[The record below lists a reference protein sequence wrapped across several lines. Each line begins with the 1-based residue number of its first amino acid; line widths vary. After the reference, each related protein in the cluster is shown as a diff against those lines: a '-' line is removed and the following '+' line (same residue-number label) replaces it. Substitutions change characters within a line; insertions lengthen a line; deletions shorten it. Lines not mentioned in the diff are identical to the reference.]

1 MSASGFFT
9 AAPDYRLPHPQIPL
23 RVILTTHLA
32 IVKAFELLRANAP
45 AGFVLSTAKED
56 EITRKLHCIM
66 ENRLLGSREVAGF
79 DRRRIKNVV
88 RAPEVSNYDGE
99 HPAKRPDLML
109 FLMQRETLS
118 VLHTQNA
125 LFAECKPVDDDHPIG
140 SHYCDGGIRRFVN
153 GDYAWAMQEGMVVAY
168 VRGGRTISKNLAPA
182 LASQSRHTD
191 LGSPAAPMVVSASR
205 TFNNSEALQSTLHQ
219 RSFTWP
225 AGRGTACKIR
235 IFHSW
240 HNCS

>member
-1 MSASGFFT
+1 MSVPGFFT
-9 AAPDYRLPHPQIPL
+9 AVPDYGLPHPQIPL

-32 IVKAFELLRANAP
+32 LVKAFELLRAEP
-45 AGFVLSTAKED
+45 PVGFLLPIAKED
-56 EITRKLHCIM
+56 EITQQLHWIM
-66 ENRLLGSREVAGF
+66 ENRLLGSKEVAGF
-79 DRRRIKNVV
+79 DRRRIKNVI
-88 RAPEVSNYDGE
+88 RAPEVTNHDGQ
-99 HPAKRPDLML
+99 HPAKQPDLVL
-109 FLMQRETLS
+109 FLLKRESSS
-118 VLHTQNA
+118 VLHSHDG

-168 VRGGRTISKNLAPA
+168 VRGGRTISRNLAPA